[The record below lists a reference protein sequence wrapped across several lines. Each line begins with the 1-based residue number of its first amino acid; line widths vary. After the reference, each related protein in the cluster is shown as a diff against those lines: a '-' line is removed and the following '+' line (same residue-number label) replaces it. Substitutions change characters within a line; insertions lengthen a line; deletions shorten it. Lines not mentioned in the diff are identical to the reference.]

1 MSDGKLHKLC
11 ITCDKMMMANNKSL
25 INIHVYLVD
34 GFKCIP
40 ILLNLKK
47 MVNGGTFNNLSNVIF
62 ESLMVYEGFIMYE
75 INSKL
80 ICFGYDSVVIFID
93 VHSGVNI

>member
-1 MSDGKLHKLC
+1 MVD
-11 ITCDKMMMANNKSL
+11 NRSL
-25 INIHVYLVD
+25 LIIHAYLVH

-47 MVNGGTFNNLSNVIF
+47 LVNGGTFDNLTNVNF
-62 ESLMVYEGFIMYE
+62 DSLMVYEGFTMYE

-80 ICFGYDSVVIFID
+80 IFFGYDGVIIFID
-93 VHSGVNI
+93 VHSGVTI

>member
-1 MSDGKLHKLC
+1 M
-11 ITCDKMMMANNKSL
+11 IT
-25 INIHVYLVD
+25 IHAYLVD

-47 MVNGGTFNNLSNVIF
+47 LVNGGIFDNLTNVIF
-62 ESLMVYEGFIMYE
+62 DYLMVYEGFTMYE

-80 ICFGYDSVVIFID
+80 ICFGYDGVVIFID
-93 VHSGVNI
+93 VHSGVSI

>member
-1 MSDGKLHKLC
+1 
-11 ITCDKMMMANNKSL
+11 
-25 INIHVYLVD
+25 VD

-47 MVNGGTFNNLSNVIF
+47 LVNGSISDNLTNVIF
-62 ESLMVYEGFIMYE
+62 DSLMVYEGFTTYE

-80 ICFGYDSVVIFID
+80 ICFGYNGVIIFID
-93 VHSGVNI
+93 VHIGVSI